1 MFSPWLSLP
10 KLDFV
15 EVAGQQQ
22 VEAEKMVQLKL
33 ESLREQMNKNLQE
46 GNMEEA
52 TKLRNELEQLC
63 EQSGFEFQ
71 KLD

>member
-1 MFSPWLSLP
+1 
-10 KLDFV
+10 
-15 EVAGQQQ
+15 
-22 VEAEKMVQLKL
+22 MVQLKL

-71 KLD
+71 KLDWMKEKTNFKKRSLICGR